1 MKGKYNNNLQI
12 DIKKLKEKSEYEFE
26 KFFKS
31 YLNRIYT
38 VVYRVVKNSA
48 TAEDL
53 TSEVMMKVYNNIH
66 KFREKSQLS
75 SWVFRIAYNHA
86 VSHLRRH
93 KRTESIDDYETKIR
107 DGAEKH
113 LDYLEKEEIANHIKE
128 KMMELPENYRVALTL
143 YHFQEIPYQE
153 IAYVMGINIGT
164 VKTYIHRGR
173 NELKVLLEEVIGEE
187 K

>member
-1 MKGKYNNNLQI
+1 MKGKIRNLQI
-12 DIKKLKEKSEYEFE
+12 DIKKLKEKSEDEFE

-38 VVYRVVKNSA
+38 VVYRVVRNPA

-66 KFREKSQLS
+66 KFKEKSQLS

-86 VSHLRRH
+86 VSHVRRH
-93 KRTESIDDYETKIR
+93 RSAESIEDYETKIK
-107 DGAEKH
+107 DNSVGH
-113 LDYLEKEEIANHIKE
+113 LDYLQREELSDYIKE
-128 KMMELPENYRVALTL
+128 KLMELPKDYRVALTL
-143 YHFQEIPYQE
+143 YHFEELPYKE
-153 IAYVMGINIGT
+153 IAYTMGINIGT

-187 K
+187 R

>member
-1 MKGKYNNNLQI
+1 MQI
-12 DIKKLKEKSEYEFE
+12 DIKKLKEKSEHEFE

-38 VVYRVVKNSA
+38 VVYRVVGNPA

-53 TSEVMMKVYNNIH
+53 TQEVMMKVYNNIH
-66 KFREKSQLS
+66 KFKEKSQLS

-93 KRTESIDDYETKIR
+93 KHTESIDDYEGAIK
-107 DGAEKH
+107 DAAEKH
-113 LDYLEKEEIANHIKE
+113 LDYLEREELSNYIKK
-128 KMMELPENYRVALTL
+128 KMLMLPENYRVALTL
-143 YHFQEIPYQE
+143 YHFKEMPYQE

>member
-1 MKGKYNNNLQI
+1 MKGKNDLQI
-12 DIKKLKEKSEYEFE
+12 DIKKLKEKSEDEFE

-38 VVYRVVKNSA
+38 VVYRVVRNSA

-53 TSEVMMKVYNNIH
+53 TSEIMMKVYNNIH
-66 KFREKSQLS
+66 KFKEKSQLS

-93 KRTESIDDYETKIR
+93 KHTETIEDYAMGIK
-107 DGAEKH
+107 DSSEKH
-113 LDYLEKEEIANHIKE
+113 LDHLEREELSNYIKK
-128 KMMELPENYRVALTL
+128 KMMELPENYRIALTL
-143 YHFQEIPYQE
+143 YHFKEMPYQE

-173 NELKVLLEEVIGEE
+173 NELRVLLEEVIGEE

>member
-1 MKGKYNNNLQI
+1 MKGKNDLQI
-12 DIKKLKEKSEYEFE
+12 DIKKLKEKSEDEFE

-38 VVYRVVKNSA
+38 VVYRVVRNSA

-93 KRTESIDDYETKIR
+93 KHTELIDNYETKIK
-107 DGAEKH
+107 DKAEKH
-113 LDYLEKEEIANHIKE
+113 LDHLEREELSNYIKE
-128 KMMELPENYRVALTL
+128 KMMDLPENYRIALTL
-143 YHFQEIPYQE
+143 YHFKEMPYQE
-153 IAYVMGINIGT
+153 IAYIMGINIGT

-173 NELKVLLEEVIGEE
+173 NELKILLEEVIGEE

>member
-1 MKGKYNNNLQI
+1 MKGKYNNLQI
-12 DIKKLKEKSEYEFE
+12 DIKKLKEKSEDEFE

-38 VVYRVVKNSA
+38 VVYRIVRNPA

-53 TSEVMMKVYNNIH
+53 TQEVMMKVYNSIH
-66 KFREKSQLS
+66 KFKEQSQLS

-86 VSHLRRH
+86 VSHMRSH
-93 KRTESIDDYETKIR
+93 KDTEQIEAYETKIE
-107 DGAEKH
+107 DHSGGH
-113 LDYLEKEEIANHIKE
+113 LDYLEREEVSNYIK
-128 KMMELPENYRVALTL
+128 KKLMELPEDYRIALTL
-143 YHFQEIPYQE
+143 YHFKEMPYQE
-153 IAYVMGINIGT
+153 IAYTMGINIGT

>member
-1 MKGKYNNNLQI
+1 MKGRNNNLQI
-12 DIKKLKEKSEYEFE
+12 DIKKLKEKSEDEFE
-26 KFFKS
+26 KFFRS

-53 TSEVMMKVYNNIH
+53 TQEVMMKVYNNIH

-86 VSHLRRH
+86 VSHLRSYKH
-93 KRTESIDDYETKIR
+93 TESIDDYDIKIK
-107 DGAEKH
+107 DESEKH
-113 LDYLEKEEIANHIKE
+113 LEHLEREELSDYLKK
-128 KMMELPENYRVALTL
+128 KLMELPEKYRVALTL
-143 YHFQEIPYQE
+143 YHFEGMHYKE
-153 IAYVMGINIGT
+153 IAYTMGINIST

-173 NELKVLLEEVIGEE
+173 NDLKDLMEEVVREE
-187 K
+187 I

>member
-1 MKGKYNNNLQI
+1 MKGKYNNLQI
-12 DIKKLKEKSEYEFE
+12 DIEKLKEKSEDEFE
-26 KFFKS
+26 KFFKI

-38 VVYRVVKNSA
+38 VVYRVVRNSA

-66 KFREKSQLS
+66 KFRKQSQLS

-93 KRTESIDDYETKIR
+93 KHTEPIDDYETKIK

-113 LDYLEKEEIANHIKE
+113 LDYLEREEMSAYIKD
-128 KMMELPENYRVALTL
+128 KLMELPEDYRMALTL
-143 YHFQEIPYQE
+143 YHFQEMPYKE
-153 IAYVMGINIGT
+153 IAYTMGINIGT

-173 NELKVLLEEVIGEE
+173 IELKILLDEAIGEG

>member
-1 MKGKYNNNLQI
+1 MKGKYNNLQI
-12 DIKKLKEKSEYEFE
+12 DIKKLKEKSEDEFE
-26 KFFKS
+26 KFFKG

-38 VVYRVVKNSA
+38 VVYRVVRNPA

-53 TSEVMMKVYNNIH
+53 TQEVMMKVYNNIH
-66 KFREKSQLS
+66 RFKEKSQLS

-86 VSHLRRH
+86 VSYIRRH
-93 KRTESIDDYETKIR
+93 RSTEPIENYETKIR
-107 DGAEKH
+107 DGSPGH
-113 LDYLEKEEIANHIKE
+113 LAHLEKEEVSNYIK
-128 KMMELPENYRVALTL
+128 KKLMELPENYRVALTL
-143 YHFQEIPYQE
+143 YHFKEMPYQD
-153 IAYVMGINIGT
+153 IAYTMGINIGT

>member
-1 MKGKYNNNLQI
+1 MKGKNDLQI
-12 DIKKLKEKSEYEFE
+12 DIKKLKEKSEDEFE

-38 VVYRVVKNSA
+38 VVYRVVKNPS

-66 KFREKSQLS
+66 KFRRQSQLS

-86 VSHLRRH
+86 ISHLRRH
-93 KRTESIDDYETKIR
+93 KHTEPIDDYETKIK
-107 DGAEKH
+107 DKAEKH
-113 LDYLEKEEIANHIKE
+113 LDHLEREELSNYIKK
-128 KMMELPENYRVALTL
+128 KMMDLPENYRIALTL
-143 YHFQEIPYQE
+143 YHFKEMPYQE
-153 IAYVMGINIGT
+153 IAYIMGINIGT

-173 NELKVLLEEVIGEE
+173 NELKGLLEEVIQGGR
-187 K
+187 

>member
-1 MKGKYNNNLQI
+1 MKGKYNNLQI
-12 DIKKLKEKSEYEFE
+12 DIKKLKEKSEDEFE

-53 TSEVMMKVYNNIH
+53 TQEVMMKVYNNIH
-66 KFREKSQLS
+66 KFKEKSRLS

-86 VSHLRRH
+86 VSHLRSYKH
-93 KRTESIDDYETKIR
+93 TESIDNYDMKIK
-107 DGAEKH
+107 DESEKH
-113 LDYLEKEEIANHIKE
+113 LEYLEREELSDYLKK
-128 KMMELPENYRVALTL
+128 KLMELPENYRVALTL
-143 YHFQEIPYQE
+143 YHFKEMPYKE
-153 IAYVMGINIGT
+153 IAYTMSVNIGT

-173 NELKVLLEEVIGEE
+173 NELKALLEEVAREE
-187 K
+187 I

>member
-1 MKGKYNNNLQI
+1 MKGKINNLQI
-12 DIKKLKEKSEYEFE
+12 DIKKLKEKSEDEFE

-66 KFREKSQLS
+66 KFRRQSQLS

-93 KRTESIDDYETKIR
+93 KHTESIHFFLYEYMSLR
-107 DGAEKH
+107 FR
-113 LDYLEKEEIANHIKE
+113 Y
-128 KMMELPENYRVALTL
+128 
-143 YHFQEIPYQE
+143 
-153 IAYVMGINIGT
+153 
-164 VKTYIHRGR
+164 
-173 NELKVLLEEVIGEE
+173 
-187 K
+187 

>member
-1 MKGKYNNNLQI
+1 MKGKINNLEI
-12 DIKKLKEKSEYEFE
+12 DIKKLKEKSEDEFE

-38 VVYRVVKNSA
+38 VVYRVIKNPA

-53 TSEVMMKVYNNIH
+53 TQEVMMKVYNNIH
-66 KFREKSQLS
+66 KFKEQSQLS
-75 SWVFRIAYNHA
+75 SWVYRIAYNHA
-86 VSHLRRH
+86 VSHLRSH
-93 KRTESIDDYETKIR
+93 KHTESIEDYETKIE
-107 DGAEKH
+107 DGSPGH
-113 LDYLEKEEIANHIKE
+113 LAHLEREEVSNYIKE
-128 KMMELPENYRVALTL
+128 KLMELSEEYRVALTL
-143 YHFQEIPYQE
+143 YHFKEIPYQE
-153 IAYVMGINIGT
+153 IAYIMGINIGT

>member
-1 MKGKYNNNLQI
+1 MKGKNDLHI
-12 DIKKLKEKSEYEFE
+12 DIKKLKEKSEDEFE

-38 VVYRVVKNSA
+38 VVYRVVRNSA

-66 KFREKSQLS
+66 KFKEESQLS

-86 VSHLRRH
+86 VSHVRRR
-93 KRTESIDDYETKIR
+93 KSTESVEDYETKIR
-107 DGAEKH
+107 DDSPGH
-113 LDYLEKEEIANHIKE
+113 LAHLEREEVSAYIKE
-128 KMMELPENYRVALTL
+128 KLMELPEDYRVALTL
-143 YHFQEIPYQE
+143 YHFKEMPYKE
-153 IAYVMGINIGT
+153 IAYTMGLNIGT

-173 NELKVLLEEVIGEE
+173 NELKVLLREVIGEE
-187 K
+187 I

>member
-1 MKGKYNNNLQI
+1 MKGKNNNLQI
-12 DIKKLKEKSEYEFE
+12 DIKKLKEKSEDEFE

-38 VVYRVVKNSA
+38 VVYRIVKNPA

-53 TSEVMMKVYNNIH
+53 TSEVMMKVYNNIN
-66 KFREKSQLS
+66 KFKEQSQLS

-93 KRTESIDDYETKIR
+93 KHTELIEDYETEIK
-107 DGAEKH
+107 DESEKH
-113 LDYLEKEEIANHIKE
+113 LDYLEREELSNCIKE
-128 KMMELPENYRVALTL
+128 KMMGLPENYRIALTL
-143 YHFQEIPYQE
+143 YHFKEMPYQE
-153 IAYVMGINIGT
+153 IAYIMGINIGT

>member
-1 MKGKYNNNLQI
+1 MKRKYNNLQI
-12 DIKKLKEKSEYEFE
+12 NIKKLKEKSEDEFE

-38 VVYRVVKNSA
+38 VVYRVVRNPS

-66 KFREKSQLS
+66 KFKEQSQLS

-93 KRTESIDDYETKIR
+93 KHTESIDDYETKIK
-107 DGAEKH
+107 DGSEKH
-113 LDYLEKEEIANHIKE
+113 LDYLEREELSNYIK
-128 KMMELPENYRVALTL
+128 KKIIELPENYRVALTL
-143 YHFQEIPYQE
+143 YHFKEMPYQE
-153 IAYVMGINIGT
+153 IAYVMGINMGT

-173 NELKVLLEEVIGEE
+173 NELKILLEEVIGEE